1 MKINAKKLEGKTY
14 PSDLV
19 QRLRENKIEFG
30 MYTSKNEDGEDLIV
44 EISKEYVRV
53 DTIQKNGWIRIN
65 YYYLD
70 EEETVTEM
78 YKK

>member
-1 MKINAKKLEGKTY
+1 MKINAKKLDDNVY
-14 PSDLV
+14 PRDLV
-19 QRLRENKIEFG
+19 EKTKKNEIELGF
-30 MYTSKNEDGEDLIV
+30 YTSKNEDGEDLIV
-44 EISKEYVRV
+44 EISKDYVRV